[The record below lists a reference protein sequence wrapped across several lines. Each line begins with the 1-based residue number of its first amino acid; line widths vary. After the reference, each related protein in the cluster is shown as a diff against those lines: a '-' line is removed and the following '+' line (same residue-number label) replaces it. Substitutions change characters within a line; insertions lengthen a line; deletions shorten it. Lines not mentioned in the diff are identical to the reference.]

1 MSSNQYGKL
10 LLGNNYGNESGLTSD
25 LTKANVFIKF
35 SFFESSIV
43 LCPRLIILADLASFK
58 FNKLDYLGHT

>member
-43 LCPRLIILADLASFK
+43 
-58 FNKLDYLGHT
+58 